1 MVGALTHSW
10 LSNQYVSKGYKM
22 KAATFTKRAIQSL
35 VGTLAVAASFGALAS
50 PVVTLWGFEV
60 NSGFSAYLDSNNST
74 TGITASNPNPNI
86 GLPSLLTWGVPATPA
101 GQSSLGVGA
110 ATNGVFNGLITTD
123 AAAVDTVQVIHNNFP
138 VFAPT
143 LKSATLFDLITLQA
157 LSPNVEAP
165 FNAAA
170 LNFNIKFL
178 ETINAEGTCVV
189 ATSPTPCNDIFV
201 VDVVGAGFD
210 PLTNTLV
217 QKFLYDTNWY
227 AAVVSI
233 DGLGTLTDAECA
245 AAGAAAKCIGFTT
258 VENQSNVFQ
267 VSLAINN
274 TVPEPG
280 SLALF
285 GLALV
290 GLGVARRRKNA
301 A

>member
-1 MVGALTHSW
+1 
-10 LSNQYVSKGYKM
+10 M

-35 VGTLAVAASFGALAS
+35 VGTLAVAASFSALAS
-50 PVVTLWGFEV
+50 PVVTSWGFQV
-60 NSGFSAYLDSNNST
+60 NSGFSAFLDSNNST
-74 TGITASNPNPNI
+74 SGITASNPNPNI
-86 GLPSLLTWGVPATPA
+86 GLPSLLSWGVPATPA

-110 ATNGVFNGLITTD
+110 ATNGVFGGVIVTGD
-123 AAAVDTVQVIHNNFP
+123 PAVDTVQVIHNNYP
-138 VFAPT
+138 VFTPA

-157 LSPNVEAP
+157 LSPLGAP

-178 ETINAEGTCVV
+178 ETTNAEGTCVV
-189 ATSPTPCNDIFV
+189 TTSPTPCNDIFV

-210 PLTNTLV
+210 PLTNSLV

-245 AAGAAAKCIGFTT
+245 AAGAASKCIGFTT
-258 VENQSNVFQ
+258 VENESNVFQ

-290 GLGVARRRKNA
+290 GLGMVRRRKNA

>member
-1 MVGALTHSW
+1 
-10 LSNQYVSKGYKM
+10 M
-22 KAATFTKRAIQSL
+22 KAVTFTKRAIQGL

-50 PVVTLWGFEV
+50 PVVTLWGFQV

-74 TGITASNPNPNI
+74 SGITASNTNPNI
-86 GLPSLLTWGVPATPA
+86 GLPSLLTWGAPATPA

-110 ATNGVFNGLITTD
+110 ASNGVFGGVIVTD
-123 AAAVDTVQVIHNNFP
+123 GVAVDTVEVIHNNFP

-143 LKSATLFDLITLQA
+143 LKTATLFDVITLQA
-157 LSPNVEAP
+157 QAPNVDPA

-178 ETINAEGTCVV
+178 ETTNAEGTCVV
-189 ATSPTPCNDIFV
+189 TTSPVPCNDIFV
-201 VDVVGAGFD
+201 IDVVGAGFD
-210 PLTNTLV
+210 PVSNTLV

-227 AAVVSI
+227 AAVLSI
-233 DGLGTLTDAECA
+233 DGLGTLSDAECA
-245 AAGAAAKCIGFTT
+245 AAGAASKCFGFTT
-258 VENQSNVFQ
+258 VENQSNVMQ
-267 VSLAINN
+267 VHLAINN

-280 SLALF
+280 SLALL

-290 GLGVARRRKNA
+290 GLGMARRRKNA

>member
-1 MVGALTHSW
+1 
-10 LSNQYVSKGYKM
+10 M

-35 VGTLAVAASFGALAS
+35 VGTLAVAASFSALAS
-50 PVVTLWGFEV
+50 PVVTVWGFEV

-74 TGITASNPNPNI
+74 AGITASNPNPNL
-86 GLPSLLTWGVPATPA
+86 GLPSLLSWGVPATPA

-110 ATNGVFNGLITTD
+110 ATNGVFGGFITTGD
-123 AAAVDTVQVIHNNFP
+123 PAVDTVQVIHNNYP
-138 VFAPT
+138 VFTPA
-143 LKSATLFDLITLQA
+143 LKSATLFDLITLWNDTPGPA
-157 LSPNVEAP
+157 VP

-178 ETINAEGTCVV
+178 ETTNSEGTCVV
-189 ATSPTPCNDIFV
+189 VASPTPCNDIFV

-210 PLTNTLV
+210 PISNSLV
-217 QKFLYDTNWY
+217 QKFFYDTNWY
-227 AAVVSI
+227 EAVVSI

-258 VENQSNVFQ
+258 VENESNIFQ

-274 TVPEPG
+274 AVPEPG

-290 GLGVARRRKNA
+290 GLGMARRRKNA

>member
-1 MVGALTHSW
+1 
-10 LSNQYVSKGYKM
+10 M

-74 TGITASNPNPNI
+74 SGITASNPNPNL
-86 GLPSLLTWGVPATPA
+86 GMPSLLSWGVPATPA

-110 ATNGVFNGLITTD
+110 ATNGVFNGLIITD
-123 AAAVDTVQVIHNNFP
+123 APAVDTVQVIHNNYP
-138 VFAPT
+138 VFTPA
-143 LKSATLFDLITLQA
+143 LKRATLFDLITLQA
-157 LSPNVEAP
+157 LSPVGVP

-178 ETINAEGTCVV
+178 ETTNSEGTCVV
-189 ATSPTPCNDIFV
+189 TTSPTPCNDIFV

-227 AAVVSI
+227 SAVVSI

-245 AAGAAAKCIGFTT
+245 AAGAASKCIGFTT
-258 VENQSNVFQ
+258 VENESNVFQ

-274 TVPEPG
+274 AVPEPG

-290 GLGVARRRKNA
+290 GLGMVRRRKNA